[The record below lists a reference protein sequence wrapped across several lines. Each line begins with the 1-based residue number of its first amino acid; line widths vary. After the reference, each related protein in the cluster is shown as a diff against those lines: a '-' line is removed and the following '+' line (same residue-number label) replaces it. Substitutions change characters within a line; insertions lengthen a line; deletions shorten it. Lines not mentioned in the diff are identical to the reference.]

1 MPRYFVEF
9 VNLQRKNGR
18 KVSES
23 PETEC
28 PISFT
33 ATVKLF
39 SNTLPN
45 TTRAVAKLFSG
56 DGSDGKDS
64 TEPITYRKSQV
75 TRVVAPEYLVQFG
88 EPVRRSQAGVQKLG
102 PLVDAEEFRRCE
114 AKYAGK
120 IRGRRGLVCLA
131 AKGGEATDEADTR
144 SVQLCIVFVP
154 WGEYP
159 ELDGYVVVGECK
171 EWAELRRWMAAVDV
185 KENPATGSWEIP
197 TGSGVWVNRCG
208 QILDKPAPHRASS
221 RPEEP
226 GAKRPHRV
234 KAVDLLFK
242 RSRVG

>member
-45 TTRAVAKLFSG
+45 TTRAVAQLFSG
-56 DGSDGKDS
+56 DGNDG
-64 TEPITYRKSQV
+64 TITYRKSQL

-88 EPVRRSQAGVQKLG
+88 KPVRRSKTGVQKIR
-102 PLVDAEEFRRCE
+102 PLVDVEELQHCKAKLAE
-114 AKYAGK
+114 K

-131 AKGGEATDEADTR
+131 AKGEDEAEADKR
-144 SVQLCIVFVP
+144 SVELCIVFVP